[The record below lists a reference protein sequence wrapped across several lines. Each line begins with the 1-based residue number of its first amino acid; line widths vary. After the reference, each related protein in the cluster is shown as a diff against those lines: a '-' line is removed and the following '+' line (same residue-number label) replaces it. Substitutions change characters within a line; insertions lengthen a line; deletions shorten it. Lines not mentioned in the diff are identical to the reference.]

1 MFGSIQLWFF
11 QIEQWSD
18 VIVNAQLQH
27 LTPLSVGFVFL
38 AGLATSLTP
47 CTLSML
53 PVTIGYIGGFE
64 SKNSWVAAFQ
74 SAWFALGF
82 ATTLTGFG
90 LVAALLGKIYGQTGW
105 IWSVVMGV
113 VAIVMGL
120 QLLEVLPMRLPN
132 WGNIEI
138 SSKLPTSLR
147 SYAIG
152 MTFGLAAS
160 PCSTPVLVTL
170 LTWVAGSGNITLG
183 AGMLLAYAIGS
194 IVPLAIAGTFTGL
207 IKQMLTIRQWSGWLT
222 WTSGIALIGFGT
234 LSILSRIA

>member
-18 VIVNAQLQH
+18 AIVNAQLQH

-64 SKNSWVAAFQ
+64 SKNSWMAAFQ

-105 IWSVVMGV
+105 IWSVVIGV

-194 IVPLAIAGTFTGL
+194 IVPLAIAGTFTGV

>member
-18 VIVNAQLQH
+18 AIVNAQLQH

-105 IWSVVMGV
+105 IWSVVIGV

-194 IVPLAIAGTFTGL
+194 IVPLAIAGTFTGV

>member
-18 VIVNAQLQH
+18 AIVNAQLQH

-105 IWSVVMGV
+105 IWSVVIGV

-147 SYAIG
+147 SYTIG

-194 IVPLAIAGTFTGL
+194 IVPLAIAGTFTGV

>member
-194 IVPLAIAGTFTGL
+194 IVPLAIAGTFTGV